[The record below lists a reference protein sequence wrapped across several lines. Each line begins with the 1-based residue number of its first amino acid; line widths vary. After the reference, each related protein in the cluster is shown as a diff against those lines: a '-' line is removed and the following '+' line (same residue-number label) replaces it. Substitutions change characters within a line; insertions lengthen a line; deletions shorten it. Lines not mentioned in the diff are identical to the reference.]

1 MTAISPGVALAMDT
15 LSKRDDEEI
24 WYHSPF
30 AAKLCSCIIEI
41 TTACVLS
48 SFITLRAMR
57 VRRKGWQNLPWIIW
71 LVFLIYGTSLAYS
84 VSALIMQFVVGNGTS
99 RATCRA
105 TALLCPIIYMGS
117 KIFIFLFLVD
127 RAHVIRSTKKAR
139 LRSKLYLWNIFLVI
153 GIYGTI
159 SSYNIADTVW
169 DLYGGGCRI
178 YFRWQSMIPLIAID
192 PIATVY
198 LTILFLQPLC
208 RTYSLRWL
216 PSTTGFRYFHPVAH
230 SHNPPNRRLRQLAK
244 RTIIGSIATMG
255 SSLLNCITIVGL
267 RGEVAWLCMMCCTS
281 DILFSAIVIHWMMNS
296 SSTGTREATEDSSTK
311 TSTRALCQQRPSPPG
326 VASPRPIHVLSSLRS
341 HYSAGV

>member
-117 KIFIFLFLVD
+117 KVRVVHQYYD
-127 RAHVIRSTKKAR
+127 
-139 LRSKLYLWNIFLVI
+139 
-153 GIYGTI
+153 
-159 SSYNIADTVW
+159 
-169 DLYGGGCRI
+169 
-178 YFRWQSMIPLIAID
+178 
-192 PIATVY
+192 
-198 LTILFLQPLC
+198 
-208 RTYSLRWL
+208 
-216 PSTTGFRYFHPVAH
+216 
-230 SHNPPNRRLRQLAK
+230 
-244 RTIIGSIATMG
+244 GS
-255 SSLLNCITIVGL
+255 
-267 RGEVAWLCMMCCTS
+267 
-281 DILFSAIVIHWMMNS
+281 
-296 SSTGTREATEDSSTK
+296 
-311 TSTRALCQQRPSPPG
+311 
-326 VASPRPIHVLSSLRS
+326 
-341 HYSAGV
+341 